1 MKAAVVHKL
10 AGYTVLFVLTCFWLA
25 LVISDFFFDHDA
37 LAVVRQGIVIALAVL
52 VPAIIVAEISGGKLG
67 SRYNGN
73 DALIKKKK
81 LRAKMMAINGAI
93 IMVPAAFFL
102 YYKSANGEFDDAFLV
117 VQVLELLVGSY
128 QYYAV
133 FTNVMGGR
141 ALMKEVKSGVGH
153 YEEIG

>member
-1 MKAAVVHKL
+1 MNISGLHKL

-25 LVISDFFFDHDA
+25 LVVSDFFFDHDA
-37 LAVVRQGIVIALAVL
+37 LALVRQGIVIALGVL

-67 SRYNGN
+67 LSYQGN
-73 DALIKKKK
+73 AALIKKKK
-81 LRAKMMAINGAI
+81 LRAKIMAINGAL

-102 YYKSANGEFDDAFLV
+102 YYKSANGEFDNAFLM

-141 ALMKEVKSGVGH
+141 RLMKEVESGVGY
-153 YEEIG
+153 YE